1 MQNTPKS
8 VLFGWA
14 GLAVGALGAYLVGKE
29 YTLNRLREYTR
40 ENSVTSS
47 KSHDTQDQPPLKE
60 GELRRSVNRRL

>member
-8 VLFGWA
+8 VLLGWT
-14 GLAVGALGAYLVGKE
+14 GLAVGALSAYLIGKE

-47 KSHDTQDQPPLKE
+47 GGREAQEQPLKE